1 MKSTEEMLREEIQSL
16 RDVLFRLVQWGVS
29 VLVALQTA
37 LYFVRRD
44 VIKYLIDRE
53 LAPNVTMKQAVDA
66 LVNAHKL
73 AAEGLLPWRRYIA
86 GTYFLLFVSLVFAGV
101 TIYGTKQYR
110 HARGELAKY
119 CTSGIAPP
127 NASNVP
133 LALILLMFLFFPLF
147 DVAVRLL
154 LPHA

>member
-44 VIKYLIDRE
+44 VIKSLIDRE
-53 LAPNVTMKQAVDA
+53 LAPNVTMKQAVET
-66 LVNAHKL
+66 LVKAEKL
-73 AAEGLLPWRRYIA
+73 AAEALLPWWRYIA
-86 GTYFLLFVSLVFAGV
+86 GTCFLLFVSLVFAGV

-110 HARGELAKY
+110 HARSELAKHV
-119 CTSGIAPP
+119 TSGITPP
-127 NASNVP
+127 QTSNVP
-133 LALILLMFLFFPLF
+133 LMLIVLMFLFFPLF
-147 DVAVRLL
+147 DVFVRLL